1 MNEQKIFVK
10 FNFKSP
16 LLITVILLFST
27 FLSSTAFSFCFDEAG
42 EMYDISSSIL
52 RAIAE
57 VESSF
62 DAYAV
67 NHNKDGSYDYGLMQI
82 NSWWADRIGE
92 DLWSS
97 LGDPCM
103 NVKVG
108 AWILAQCFHRL
119 GYTMHGIGC
128 YHSPSESKQ
137 LIYAGKIYEILQ

>member
-1 MNEQKIFVK
+1 MKIK
-10 FNFKSP
+10 FKP
-16 LLITVILLFST
+16 LFLIALILLFII
-27 FLSSTAFSFCFDEAG
+27 FQRSTAFSYCFVEAG
-42 EMYDISSSIL
+42 EMYDIPSNIL

-82 NSWWADRIGE
+82 NSWWADKIGG
-92 DLWSS
+92 DLWRS

-108 AWILAQCFHRL
+108 AWILAQCFQRL
-119 GYTMHGIGC
+119 GYTLQGVGC
-128 YHSPSESKQ
+128 YHSPSAEKQ
-137 LIYAGKIYEILQ
+137 LIYARKIYEILQ